1 MWRRKAWCDVL
12 CLFEGREVRFVPA
25 ERNLLRPK
33 PITCGIL
40 QEYEFDY
47 CCSFTCFQDSQ
58 RVDPIKGGHQAAP
71 AVHLP
76 YGPNQVIADS
86 AGSVFTLQLM
96 EVDQAKT
103 IKSKPPVASETEIHC
118 RKLAVFPQIHFLKPL
133 GNIHQS
139 VSYII
144 YIYIYISPYVYHYP
158 SVSDSFYSQVSPF
171 PIHCSAKRGNFRCPC
186 RRNRRTLA
194 EIAMDN
200 ESTEMSTPKHS
211 RSEESAGAR
220 AAVAPP
226 GYGGTLTQ
234 KRCLTAKHIFHYFA

>member
-1 MWRRKAWCDVL
+1 
-12 CLFEGREVRFVPA
+12 
-25 ERNLLRPK
+25 LLRPK

-171 PIHCSAKRGNFRCPC
+171 LLSI
-186 RRNRRTLA
+186 
-194 EIAMDN
+194 
-200 ESTEMSTPKHS
+200 
-211 RSEESAGAR
+211 
-220 AAVAPP
+220 APP
-226 GYGGTLTQ
+226 SV
-234 KRCLTAKHIFHYFA
+234 AIFGAPAAETDEPSPKSPWTTSRPRRRRPSTRAVRKVPVPEQQWHHLAMGEP